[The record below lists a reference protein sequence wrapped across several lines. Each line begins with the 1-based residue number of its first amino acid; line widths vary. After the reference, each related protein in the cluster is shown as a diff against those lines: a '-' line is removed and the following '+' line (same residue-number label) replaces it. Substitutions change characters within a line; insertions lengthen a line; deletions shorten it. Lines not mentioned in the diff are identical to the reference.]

1 MEDPLL
7 DHLTHSNCATASKL
21 WIKSI
26 MARVCIAH
34 LSGRSQ
40 VLRLNKRTDLMPSM
54 RRSPQNYMGPL
65 GMLPSFMIS
74 SFTSWIFSVMFE
86 ISEWAV
92 GM

>member
-1 MEDPLL
+1 M
-7 DHLTHSNCATASKL
+7 
-21 WIKSI
+21 
-26 MARVCIAH
+26 
-34 LSGRSQ
+34 
-40 VLRLNKRTDLMPSM
+40 LRLNKRTDLMPSM